1 MKKLVVWDEAWLPS
15 VSEFERL
22 LGSEWGVVGGS
33 GLPWLLDEIGDTD
46 ALVATTMPAEALAS
60 AQSLQLMLYPGA
72 GCTHIMP
79 EDLPEGCLL
88 ANVYE
93 HEGPMA
99 EYVMMMM
106 LMHATGVLAHM
117 SSLREG
123 RWEGSGRT
131 GGEPHVEVDGRVLG
145 MFGFGHIGR
154 AVAKRAE
161 AFGMRVEAVT
171 RSRGSLMDMLPR
183 CDFFL
188 IAAPLTGETRGRIGA
203 AELALLPRHAFLIN
217 VGRAEIVCEGA
228 LYDALESKAIAGA
241 ALDVWYQYPGPGE
254 RGHGS
259 RFPFHTLPNVMCTPH
274 YSAWTRPMILRRI
287 ALMAENLQ
295 RLARGEAI
303 ERVVLEG
310 TWRG

>member
-1 MKKLVVWDEAWLPS
+1 MKKLVVWDEAWLPFM
-15 VSEFERL
+15 SEFERL
-22 LGSEWGVVGGS
+22 AGPEWIVVGGS
-33 GLPWLLDEIGDTD
+33 GLPWLLDEIGDAD
-46 ALVATTMPAEALAS
+46 ALVATTMPIEALPFAPR
-60 AQSLQLMLYPGA
+60 LQLMLFPGA

-79 EDLPEGCLL
+79 EDLPNGCLL

-131 GGEPHVEVDGRVLG
+131 GGEPHGELDGRVLG

-154 AVAKRAE
+154 AVGKRAE
-161 AFGMRVEAVT
+161 AFGMRLEAVT
-171 RSRGSLMDMLPR
+171 RSQGSLLDMLPR

-188 IAAPLTGETRGRIGA
+188 IAAPLTAETRGRIGA

-228 LYDALESKAIAGA
+228 LYQALESKAIAGA
-241 ALDVWYQYPGPGE
+241 ALDVWYQYPTAGE

-259 RFPFHTLPNVMCTPH
+259 RFPFHLLPDVICTPH

-287 ALMAENLQ
+287 ALMAENLE

-310 TWRG
+310 TWRP